1 MHISMARKKF
11 KIKVPKSTHWYFTII
26 VKKLN
31 NNNNNKK
38 KNKNTKATSPNSIKR
53 QEKITLLFCF

>member
-1 MHISMARKKF
+1 MARKKF
-11 KIKVPKSTHWYFTII
+11 KIKVPENTHWYFTII

-31 NNNNNKK
+31 NNNN
-38 KNKNTKATSPNSIKR
+38 NKNTKATSPNSIKR

>member
-11 KIKVPKSTHWYFTII
+11 KIKVPESTHWYFTII
-26 VKKLN
+26 VKELN
-31 NNNNNKK
+31 NNN
-38 KNKNTKATSPNSIKR
+38 NKNTKATSPNSIKR